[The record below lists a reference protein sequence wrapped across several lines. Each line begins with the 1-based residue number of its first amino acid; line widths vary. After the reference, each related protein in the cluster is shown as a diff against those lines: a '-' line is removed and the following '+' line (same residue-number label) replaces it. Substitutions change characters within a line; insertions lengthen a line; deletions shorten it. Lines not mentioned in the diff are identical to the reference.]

1 MSPNAL
7 FQAALQLKGT
17 PWRVV
22 RSDFSGE
29 PPTLEIG
36 LDFARGSQFP
46 CPQCG
51 ELCGAY
57 DTVEKR
63 WRHLNFFQYRCELVA
78 TVPRLH
84 CAEHGVHLLR
94 VPWASEGSGFTLLGV
109 ARRAGL
115 ARRSRHRL
123 EVGPALC
130 PGTGTTFALET
141 QLNQRQLARGRDL
154 HPGQR
159 QVGVFIPR
167 GGFHWGD
174 HRLPSF
180 GQARHR
186 SRQALSGQ
194 SLGRCEPSAPLGS
207 STPTRRPLTRQRS
220 YNSKPRALW
229 WRIAGIDRCNISTMC
244 WNRIIG
250 LSSVGSAR
258 VSIFVRFGALGARS
272 PATKRFI

>member
-22 RSDFSGE
+22 RSDFNGE

-84 CAEHGVHLLR
+84 CAEHGVHLVR
-94 VPWASEGSGFTLLGV
+94 VPWASEGSGFSLLFEAFV
-109 ARRAGL
+109 MFWLSRCLWQPL
-115 ARRSRHRL
+115 ANWSMKKT
-123 EVGPALC
+123 
-130 PGTGTTFALET
+130 PG
-141 QLNQRQLARGRDL
+141 
-154 HPGQR
+154 
-159 QVGVFIPR
+159 
-167 GGFHWGD
+167 
-174 HRLPSF
+174 
-180 GQARHR
+180 
-186 SRQALSGQ
+186 SG
-194 SLGRCEPSAPLGS
+194 A
-207 STPTRRPLTRQRS
+207 
-220 YNSKPRALW
+220 
-229 WRIAGIDRCNISTMC
+229 
-244 WNRIIG
+244 
-250 LSSVGSAR
+250 
-258 VSIFVRFGALGARS
+258 
-272 PATKRFI
+272 